1 MVCAQMEKFRLIFIL
16 TALVLMLLLSVTV
29 AVSEENTKRSLD
41 EKAKKRVLKREAV
54 NALWRLKNTLEK
66 EGFYSGRVRLNIWR
80 STAMDAGTFDQ
91 AKYDEFR
98 KQLYEKSISDS
109 LRCIEDFILEENF
122 YDANICLQIWRMHSI
137 ELGTYDQEEYE
148 GLKKRLADAK
158 TMKASKET
166 EEQSPD

>member
-1 MVCAQMEKFRLIFIL
+1 MGKSRLIL
-16 TALVLMLLLSVTV
+16 TMTPAILVLLFLVTFV
-29 AVSEENTKRSLD
+29 NSEDKTQQILD

-66 EGFYSGRVRLNIWR
+66 EGFYSGRIRLNIWR

-91 AKYDEFR
+91 AKYDEFK

-109 LRCIEDFILEENF
+109 LRCIEDFIMEDNF
-122 YDANICLQIWRMHSI
+122 YDANICLQVWRMHSK

-148 GLKKRLADAK
+148 ALKKRLADAK

-166 EEQSPD
+166 EAQTPD

>member
-1 MVCAQMEKFRLIFIL
+1 MARAQMGKSRLIL
-16 TALVLMLLLSVTV
+16 TMTPAILVLLFLVTFV
-29 AVSEENTKRSLD
+29 NSEDKPQQILD

-66 EGFYSGRVRLNIWR
+66 EGFYSGRIRLNIWR

-91 AKYDEFR
+91 AKYDEFK

-109 LRCIEDFILEENF
+109 LRCIEDFIMEDNF
-122 YDANICLQIWRMHSI
+122 YDANICLQVWRMHSK

-148 GLKKRLADAK
+148 ALKKRLADAK

-166 EEQSPD
+166 EAQTPD

>member
-1 MVCAQMEKFRLIFIL
+1 MVCAPRGKSRLIL
-16 TALVLMLLLSVTV
+16 TMTPAILVLLFLVTFV
-29 AVSEENTKRSLD
+29 NSEDKTQQILD

-66 EGFYSGRVRLNIWR
+66 EGYYSGRIRLNIWR

-91 AKYDEFR
+91 AKYDEFT

-109 LRCIEDFILEENF
+109 LRCIEDFIMEENF
-122 YDANICLQIWRMHSI
+122 YDANICLQVWRMHSK

-148 GLKKRLADAK
+148 ALKKRLADAK

-166 EEQSPD
+166 EAQTPD

>member
-1 MVCAQMEKFRLIFIL
+1 MGKSRLIL
-16 TALVLMLLLSVTV
+16 TMTPAILVLLFLVTFV
-29 AVSEENTKRSLD
+29 NSEDKTQQILD

-66 EGFYSGRVRLNIWR
+66 EGFYSGRIRLNIWR

-91 AKYDEFR
+91 AKYDEFK
-98 KQLYEKSISDS
+98 KQLYKKSISDS
-109 LRCIEDFILEENF
+109 LRCIEDFIMEDNF
-122 YDANICLQIWRMHSI
+122 YDANICLQVWRMHSK

-148 GLKKRLADAK
+148 ALKKRLADAK

-166 EEQSPD
+166 EAQTPD

>member
-1 MVCAQMEKFRLIFIL
+1 MARAHMGKSRLIL
-16 TALVLMLLLSVTV
+16 TMTPAILVLLFLVTFV
-29 AVSEENTKRSLD
+29 NSEDKTQQILD

-66 EGFYSGRVRLNIWR
+66 EGFYSGRIRLNIWR

-91 AKYDEFR
+91 AKYDEFK

-109 LRCIEDFILEENF
+109 LRCIEDFIMEENF
-122 YDANICLQIWRMHSI
+122 YDANICLQVWRMHSK

-148 GLKKRLADAK
+148 ALKKRLADAK

-166 EEQSPD
+166 EAQTPD